1 MGNIN
6 LEYIAKGKNQM
17 KITVKKSE
25 NLSGEILVGGSKNA
39 ALPIMAA
46 TILAEGESKLL
57 GLPKLLDTENMKSIM
72 CDLGVHTENDIF
84 NTSNLYSYSP
94 PYDMVKK
101 LRGSILLAA
110 PLLKRFGRCQIPLPG
125 GCPIGTRPIDQH
137 LKGLKALGAKCE
149 TYHGM
154 VDIRCPKLKG
164 NRIYLDFPSVG
175 ATENLVMAASVADGN
190 TVIENAAA
198 EPEVEDLC
206 NFINQMGGKIEGA
219 GGNTIKIKGVKTL
232 EATEYKIIP
241 DRIEAGTY
249 LTAFAISHSKGEVKN
264 ICHSH
269 QKPLVAKLKEM
280 GIKIK
285 ETEDGYFVD
294 ATGNIKSASI
304 KTLPY
309 PGFPTDMQAQFAS
322 LLSVSKGTGM
332 IVETV
337 FENRFLHIGE
347 LLRMGAAIKVDGRTS
362 VIEGVKKLTGAKV
375 EARDLRGGA
384 ALVLAGL
391 AADGETEI
399 SGAEHILRGYEN
411 FTDKLRGI
419 GCDITLSQN

>member
-1 MGNIN
+1 
-6 LEYIAKGKNQM
+6 M
-17 KITVKKSE
+17 KILVKNSK
-25 NLSGEILVGGSKNA
+25 NLSGEIFAGGSKNA

-46 TILAEGESKLL
+46 SMLCDGRCRIL
-57 GLPKLLDTENMKSIM
+57 GLPTLLDTLNMKSIM
-72 CDLGVHTENDIF
+72 QDLGVKIKENSFDS
-84 NTSNLYSYSP
+84 TNLYSFSA
-94 PYDMVKK
+94 PYEKVKK

-110 PLLKRFGRCQIPLPG
+110 PLLVRFGRCQIPLPG

-137 LKGLKALGAKCE
+137 LKGFKILGAKCE

-154 VDIRCPKLKG
+154 VDIRCNKLKG
-164 NRIYLDFPSVG
+164 GKIYLDFPSVG
-175 ATENLVMAASVADGN
+175 ATENLIMAASLADGT

-206 NFINQMGGKIEGA
+206 NFLNRMGAKIDGA
-219 GGNTIKIKGVKTL
+219 GGNTIRIDGVKKL
-232 EATEYKIIP
+232 NGTEYTVIP

-249 LTAFAISHSKGEVKN
+249 IMAYAITKSKGIVGNVKFE
-264 ICHSH
+264 H
-269 QKPLVAKLKEM
+269 QKPLVAKLREM
-280 GIKIK
+280 GVKIK
-285 ETEDGYFVD
+285 EADSGYFID

-309 PGFPTDMQAQFAS
+309 PGFPTDMQAQFSS

-332 IVETV
+332 IVETI

-347 LLRMGAAIKVDGRTS
+347 LLRMGASIKVDGRTS
-362 VIEGVKKLTGAKV
+362 VIEGVKRLTGAKV

-384 ALVLAGL
+384 ALVLAGI

-411 FTDKLRGI
+411 FSEKLNKI
-419 GCDITLSQN
+419 GCDISIFDT